1 MSNNL
6 ELSKDATIEEVANT
20 IIHYMKENSLSYSSM
35 AKHLNWNRSTLSQFV
50 TFKYQ
55 GNNDALRIKAI
66 EFFNMN
72 IELPE
77 TPDELFVET
86 AQSKSVFT
94 VCRFAQRKGLLALLI
109 GPAGVGKT
117 TALEA
122 YARSNSQTIMVTAF
136 PGIPPVCM
144 LKRITAKL
152 KYESG
157 GDDATMIDNLINRL
171 KGKNILLIID
181 EGHYVKLNILEQIRH
196 IQDMTG
202 VGIVL
207 SGNFGLH
214 EQMKGKEQ
222 VKYAHLSSRA
232 AMKVRIDGSPIRDE
246 LVKMM
251 EKRELPTD
259 RVSVDFMIKKAE
271 KPGHFRILRNISEL
285 ATEIAGLE
293 GVPVAISH
301 LREAEKLIME

>member
-1 MSNNL
+1 M
-6 ELSKDATIEEVANT
+6 
-20 IIHYMKENSLSYSSM
+20 H
-35 AKHLNWNRSTLSQFV
+35 
-50 TFKYQ
+50 
-55 GNNDALRIKAI
+55 
-66 EFFNMN
+66 

-122 YARSNSQTIMVTAF
+122 YTRSNSQTVMVTAF
-136 PGIPPVCM
+136 PGIPPICL
-144 LKRITAKL
+144 LKRITGKL
-152 KYESG
+152 RYESG
-157 GDDATMIDNLINRL
+157 GDDATIIDNLIHRL
-171 KGKNILLIID
+171 KGKNTLIIID
-181 EGHYVKLNILEQIRH
+181 EGHYVKLNILEQMRH

-202 VGIVL
+202 IGLVL

-232 AMKVRIDGSPIRDE
+232 AMKVRIDGSPLREE
-246 LVKMM
+246 LKAMM

-259 RVSVDFMIKKAE
+259 RASLDFMIKKTE
-271 KPGHFRILRNISEL
+271 KPGHFRLLRNISEL

-293 GVPVAISH
+293 GVPVEFSH
-301 LREAEKLIME
+301 LCEAEKLIME